1 MSSPQNENTML
12 PEELMKMN
20 ITINLGFLIS
30 ILNLLRN
37 ITPRTQWQSKELYQA
52 GTIVENLTK
61 VIRDMEKKFNESQK
75 NTDPQIEN

>member
-1 MSSPQNENTML
+1 MSSPQNENIML
-12 PEELMKMN
+12 PEELMKTT

-30 ILNLLRN
+30 ILNLLTN
-37 ITPRTQWQSKELYQA
+37 ITPRTQWKSKELYQA

>member
-1 MSSPQNENTML
+1 MSSPQNENIML

-30 ILNLLRN
+30 ILNLLTN

-52 GTIVENLTK
+52 GTIIENLK
-61 VIRDMEKKFNESQK
+61 NIVQDMEKKFNER
-75 NTDPQIEN
+75 NIDPQIEN

>member
-1 MSSPQNENTML
+1 MSSPQNENIML

-30 ILNLLRN
+30 ILNLLTN

-52 GTIVENLTK
+52 GTIIENLK
-61 VIRDMEKKFNESQK
+61 NIVQDMDKKFNER